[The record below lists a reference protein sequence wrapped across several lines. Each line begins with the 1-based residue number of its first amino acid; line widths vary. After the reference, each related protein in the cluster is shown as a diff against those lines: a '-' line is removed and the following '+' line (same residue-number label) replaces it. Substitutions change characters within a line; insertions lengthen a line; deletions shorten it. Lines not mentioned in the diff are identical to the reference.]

1 MRIGIQTYGSRGDIN
16 PWIAL
21 GQGLALAGH
30 QVHLYYTNYA
40 GGNFNGYEVA
50 GLTISNTRILITDD
64 SAYGK
69 VPHKRIY
76 SLSGQELIDYT
87 VKEIY
92 ALFEAEVIAAAELL
106 CQSNDIFISNPY
118 LFQSSCIAEKYA
130 VPRINLLVECQFSPE
145 NRVSAINDHHINDY
159 LLNQVNQFRR
169 NLSLPAVANV
179 KPEVLTSNWL
189 NLLAYSHLFKRDEE
203 QWGDTYQFCGY
214 LPLEKESADI
224 VPVALEEFIA
234 AGKAPILFSMG
245 SLAFFEGDN
254 YDILDIF
261 INAIQLSGCRAII
274 QADWKRYRDKL
285 PTDHHQIFTADYIPH
300 SLILPRCAGMVHHGG
315 AGTTHSALL
324 NGCPS
329 IVIAYAWDQFYW
341 GAELQ
346 RINCSPATLK
356 RKHLDE
362 LQLAGALRQLLCD
375 PSFSVAAA
383 DAKRR
388 MKRERGVAKAVKII
402 NESIR
407 KKFLVE
413 TSV

>member
-1 MRIGIQTYGSRGDIN
+1 MRIGIQAYGSRGDIN

-30 QVHLYYTNYA
+30 QVQLYYTNYA
-40 GGNFNGYEVA
+40 GGSFNGYEVA
-50 GLTISNTRILITDD
+50 GLAIGNTRTLVADD

-69 VPHKRIY
+69 VPNKRIY
-76 SLSGQELIDYT
+76 ALSGQELIDYT

-92 ALFEAEVIAAAELL
+92 ALFETEIIAAAELL
-106 CQSNDIFISNPY
+106 CQSNDIFIGNPY
-118 LFQSSCIAEKYA
+118 LFHSACIAEKYA

-145 NRVSAINDHHINDY
+145 NRVSDINDRHINDY
-159 LLNQVNQFRR
+159 LLNQVNQFRHH
-169 NLSLPAVANV
+169 LSLPAVANV
-179 KPEVLTSNWL
+179 KREVLTSNWL
-189 NLLAYSHLFKRDEE
+189 NLLAYSHLFKRDED
-203 QWGDTYQFCGY
+203 QWGEAYPFCGY
-214 LPLEKESADI
+214 LPLEKESTAVI
-224 VPVALEEFIA
+224 PAALEAFMA
-234 AGKAPILFSMG
+234 AGEAPILFSMG

-254 YDILDIF
+254 ADVLDIF

-285 PTDHHQIFTADYIPH
+285 PVNHRQIFAADYIPH
-300 SLILPRCAGMVHHGG
+300 NLILPQCAGMVHHGG

-324 NGCPS
+324 HGCPS

-356 RKHLDE
+356 RKHLDT

-375 PSFSVAAA
+375 PGFGIAAA

-388 MKRERGVAKAVKII
+388 MKREKGVAKAVKII

-407 KKFLVE
+407 QTFPVE
-413 TSV
+413 PAV